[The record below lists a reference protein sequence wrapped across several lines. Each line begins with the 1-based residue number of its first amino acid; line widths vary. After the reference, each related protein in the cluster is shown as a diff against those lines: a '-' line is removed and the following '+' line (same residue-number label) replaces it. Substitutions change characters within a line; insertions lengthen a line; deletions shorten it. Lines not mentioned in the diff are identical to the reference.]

1 VSTLQG
7 TKDPEKAIA
16 CAQALA
22 RLGDP
27 VAVPALKSVLR
38 SRTFPVFGK
47 PRWAGQ
53 VRATAAYALACI
65 GGDRAQA
72 VLKQVA
78 NDPDPRV
85 RQIALHGAASAPGR
99 AALNDSD
106 QIDVGDT
113 DGDVCGE

>member
-1 VSTLQG
+1 
-7 TKDPEKAIA
+7 
-16 CAQALA
+16 
-22 RLGDP
+22 
-27 VAVPALKSVLR
+27 
-38 SRTFPVFGK
+38 
-47 PRWAGQ
+47 
-53 VRATAAYALACI
+53 
-65 GGDRAQA
+65 
-72 VLKQVA
+72 VA